1 MSLRVKLQGK
11 AEANKKEIP
20 HNVRNRL
27 RNLALS
33 NEIATHLLGARNDR
47 QSNCLLLLSLDLKR
61 IFFCFIIFVLLV
73 SNVSGFSI
81 PEKFQYDLTLGG
93 IKIGTVSLE
102 TKESGPYVQLISRV
116 TSVKWVS
123 LFYKVDDTAVSFI
136 SKQQPKKPE
145 KTFLF
150 HPATY
155 RINLNEGAN
164 KIYKEFSFDHTKKR
178 VSYIDYLNK
187 EKLYYMLKDLTFDPL
202 SSLYY
207 IRGTPLQVGKSIF
220 VNIFNNKLIYKV
232 EVQVL
237 RKETVK
243 TPLGTF
249 NTVLI
254 RSNMTS
260 AGDGIFYL
268 PGDIYIWLTDDEK
281 RIPVLFEKK
290 INALVEGKLP
300 DFLKKK
306 MPNFLKKKISTG
318 SIVATL
324 IKR

>member
-1 MSLRVKLQGK
+1 
-11 AEANKKEIP
+11 
-20 HNVRNRL
+20 
-27 RNLALS
+27 
-33 NEIATHLLGARNDR
+33 
-47 QSNCLLLLSLDLKR
+47 
-61 IFFCFIIFVLLV
+61 
-73 SNVSGFSI
+73 
-81 PEKFQYDLTLGG
+81 LGG

-116 TSVKWVS
+116 TCVKWVS

-155 RINLNEGAN
+155 RINLNERAN
-164 KIYKEFSFDHTKKR
+164 KIYKEFDFDYTKKR
-178 VSYIDYLNK
+178 ISYIDYLNK
-187 EKLYYMLKDLTFDPL
+187 EKLYYMLKNLTLDPL

-207 IRGTPLQVGKSIF
+207 IRQLPLSVGKSVF
-220 VNIFNNKLIYKV
+220 VTIFNNKLVYKV

-237 RKETVK
+237 RKETLK

-249 NTVLI
+249 HTVLV

-300 DFLKKK
+300 DFLNKK
-306 MPNFLKKKISTG
+306 MPNFLKEKLSVG
-318 SIVATL
+318 SVRATL
-324 IKR
+324 VK